1 MKPLLIVLGILFITN
16 VSIAQSSSKTATT
29 TPIPEIVKKTFTNE
43 FPTIQPKW
51 ELDNK
56 NYKAIYAD
64 PKTNS
69 KGIIIYDPEGKV
81 ISRDIE
87 TNATVPQN

>member
-1 MKPLLIVLGILFITN
+1 MKTFFILLCIVLGMNCT
-16 VSIAQSSSKTATT
+16 IAQTMPKTSTITPVPEVVKTT
-29 TPIPEIVKKTFTNE
+29 FANE

-56 NYKAIYAD
+56 NYKAIYSD
-64 PKTNS
+64 PKTHS

-81 ISRDIE
+81 IRRDIE
-87 TNATVPQN
+87 TNTTPENK